1 MRGPLALA
9 FWGVL
14 GFFGTVICAGT
25 ALFGLLCPKVD
36 LLGVIDLLLVLG
48 VALGSS

>member
-9 FWGVL
+9 SWGVL
-14 GFFGTVICAGT
+14 GFFGTVICAGN
-25 ALFGLLCPKVD
+25 ASFGLLCPKVD
-36 LLGVIDLLLVLG
+36 LLGVVDLLLVLR